1 MMAEIPM
8 GDSTRI
14 MHESQEKWVVENW
27 NNTLAN
33 YTEDVEKLVNMTELF
48 NIWATKLQSISSADK
63 FIPEIFMDSYI
74 SIHFAGYGLYKYAHA
89 CLRSQLESALRLVYF
104 SKHEVEYG
112 WWSEGST
119 WFKDN
124 KLADVWGRGHDY
136 FRELRTVKDFKKE
149 CPDAPEL
156 FGNKMRI
163 AKLYSELSQFIHSGA
178 GQFQTEVGKVSPAYE
193 MEKFHRWN
201 GMFKKVQECIHV
213 ALALGFPD
221 EFKNMGETDRSKITN
236 SGISNSSFRQAL
248 DKFFPP

>member
-1 MMAEIPM
+1 MMTKITI

-14 MHESQEKWVVENW
+14 MHESQEKWVTENW

-33 YTEDVEKLVNMTELF
+33 HTEDVEKLVNMTELF
-48 NIWATKLQSISSADK
+48 NIWANILQSLSIAVR

-74 SIHFAGYGLYKYAHA
+74 SIHFAGYGLYKYAHT
-89 CLRSQLESALRLVYF
+89 CLRSQLESALRLIYF

-119 WFKDN
+119 WFRDN
-124 KLADVWGRGHDY
+124 KLADVWGRGYGY
-136 FRELRTVKDFKKE
+136 FRNLRVVKDFKKE
-149 CPDAPEL
+149 CPDGPEL
-156 FGNKMRI
+156 FSSNLGI
-163 AKLYSELSQFIHSGA
+163 GKLYSELSQFIHSGA

-201 GMFKKVQECIHV
+201 GIFKEVQECIHV

-236 SGISNSSFRQAL
+236 SAISNSSSIQAL
-248 DKFFPP
+248 DKLFPP